1 MEEQLGTGVP
11 EIVTQAVVE
20 PAQKIYRNKKCANP
34 KCGAEFSVDKPG
46 LKFCELHRKPQQ
58 GDLREYNSQ
67 TQKRSRANKAAK
79 KSAESLKYNSKLE
92 VTKAD
97 ALELLA
103 QRIQNEHVR
112 EVCYELALN
121 CASETGIFP
130 NRFFFAHG
138 YQKALESQAAKTE
151 KFLVVDQ
158 DEIIESE
165 VVSRDDLFGI
175 FDYSVSWREPNL
187 TFEQF
192 VETRRLLKSDW
203 FELGKFL
210 GIPFEDRPHRGWQQF
225 LPAFAPSLHPGYTL
239 QDQRQWL
246 AAQKSLSYSE
256 ATRDFLLQAS
266 RNTMKSTAALTLGAQ
281 AVLCAPSLRLLL
293 VSETTKLSKDFIK
306 AFRGFWE
313 LGSNPAYERFQYFF
327 PEFCINS
334 GDGSVL
340 SFTSPMRNFVLPQET
355 AEAASVEV
363 AAAGRRFDIAIF
375 DDVISDRNTGTHE
388 MRDKILKVYDA
399 FLKLREAGAGATITL
414 GTPWVHPPPDEIGD
428 LYWELMERNKKDPE
442 HPLAVK
448 VEPAWILKPESAH
461 LFPDHLNQLTEDH
474 VQELTCPSR
483 WPFKALMKEA
493 RANVTMYMSQ
503 NLCMYVE
510 SAASKWTPTFT
521 LEELQAKVRPL
532 NFFDGVPVLFTCAAI
547 DTAFSLSDKADR
559 SSICI
564 AKIFQYEGKNVGF
577 IVNVIV
583 GRWKYS
589 DLAVQIVE
597 AFQRHGVQR
606 AVIERNG
613 QQWQDLQAAVQRNA
627 LIRGFPLPMIQWSL
641 SSTAAG
647 SIPAKVRRVKNAEIL
662 FNNQQI
668 YFAYGPSWNEEL
680 FRETVRFKGQRSG
693 TSLGSKDDIVDSL
706 GMLASMFLQKDTGEP
721 AAPTK
726 EQLEF
731 EQQVY
736 EQAVRLGDYNRI
748 FGTPVPPQQQTQVY
762 TPGPDEPGPFE
773 RAGFVKFGLM
783 KKEP

>member
-1 MEEQLGTGVP
+1 MSNEVEVNSAEVIIV
-11 EIVTQAVVE
+11 EIR
-20 PAQKIYRNKKCANP
+20 PAQKLRKVPP
-34 KCGAEFSVDKPG
+34 KGT
-46 LKFCELHRKPQQ
+46 PQRTEYERVTRQ
-58 GDLREYNSQ
+58 SRRER
-67 TQKRSRANKAAK
+67 TAAK
-79 KSAESLKYNSKLE
+79 KSAEGLKYNSKIE

-97 ALELLA
+97 ALELLG
-103 QRIQNEHVR
+103 QRIQNDHVR
-112 EVCYELALN
+112 EVAYDLALK
-121 CASETGIFP
+121 CATETGIFP

-138 YQKALESQAAKTE
+138 YQKLIETQHARTE
-151 KFLVVDQ
+151 KFLEIAQDQ
-158 DEIIESE
+158 VIESE
-165 VVSRDDLFGI
+165 VITQGDAYAI
-175 FDYSVSWREPNL
+175 FDYSVSWREPDL
-187 TFEQF
+187 SFEQF
-192 VETRRLLKSDW
+192 IETRKLLKSDW

-210 GIPFEDRPHRGWQQF
+210 GIPFEEKPHRGWQQF
-225 LPAFAPSLHPGYTL
+225 LPSFVPSLRPGYTL
-239 QDQRQWL
+239 QDQREWL
-246 AAQKSLSYSE
+246 AAQESPSYPVT
-256 ATRDFLLQAS
+256 TRDFLLQAS
-266 RNTMKSTAALTLGAQ
+266 RNTMKSTAALILGAQ

-313 LGSNPAYERFQYFF
+313 IGSNPAYERFQYYF
-327 PEFCINS
+327 PEFCTN
-334 GDGSVL
+334 GDGSIL

-355 AEAASVEV
+355 AEPASVEV

-399 FLKLREAGAGATITL
+399 FLKLREAGAGMAITL

-461 LFPDHLNQLTEDH
+461 LFPDHLTQLTEDH

-483 WPFKALMKEA
+483 WPFKTLMKEA
-493 RANVTMYMSQ
+493 RANVTMFMSQ

-521 LEELQAKVRPL
+521 LEELQAKIRPL
-532 NFFDGVPVLFTCAAI
+532 NFFDGVPVLFTCAAV

-564 AKIFQYEGKNVGF
+564 AKILQFEGKNVGF
-577 IVNVIV
+577 VVNVVV

-627 LIRGFPLPMIQWSL
+627 LIRGFPLPMIHWNL
-641 SSTAAG
+641 STAIGG

-662 FNNQQI
+662 FNNNQI

-706 GMLASMFLQKDTGEP
+706 GMLASTFLQKDTGDP
-721 AAPTK
+721 IAPTK

-736 EQAVRLGDYNRI
+736 EQAVKVGDYNRI

-762 TPGPDEPGPFE
+762 TPPSEESTSPFE
-773 RAGFVKFGLM
+773 RAGFSKFGLL
-783 KKEP
+783 KKTA